1 MVYFSSAI
9 RMQFT
14 NLPRL
19 DYQRIA
25 DLKYHMSN
33 WKYIIDAAR
42 HLRTSAYRHF
52 TSTLPRNVTF
62 FPHFLLDF
70 QCSRRQSFIQQS
82 IWLHLMT
89 TTNAI
94 DILTLRQGPCGRC
107 DEEEDAEKINEFFF
121 FFVYECVW
129 ARNAWVIKA
138 SSFRI
143 AYHHLLSGA
152 RNAYD

>member
-1 MVYFSSAI
+1 MQSKAI
-9 RMQFT
+9 FYPAID
-14 NLPRL
+14 L
-19 DYQRIA
+19 IA
-25 DLKYHMSN
+25 
-33 WKYIIDAAR
+33 
-42 HLRTSAYRHF
+42 
-52 TSTLPRNVTF
+52 
-62 FPHFLLDF
+62 PHDIRAIH
-70 QCSRRQSFIQQS
+70 QY
-82 IWLHLMT
+82 T

-94 DILTLRQGPCGRC
+94 DIFTLRQGPCGRC